1 MYRSIVL
8 TYAPILLI
16 VIFGI
21 FVLMKFM
28 AIISS
33 GLNRNY
39 AQLFFVSLLPFSRQ
53 VIRNTFHEK
62 LKVFYKKSN
71 TLNNIFYFIMFMVL
85 AAYILMKLV
94 S

>member
-8 TYAPILLI
+8 TYAPVLLI
-16 VIFGI
+16 VLLGI
-21 FVLMKFM
+21 FVLFKFM

-39 AQLFFVSLLPFSRQ
+39 TQLFFVSLFPFSRQ

-62 LKVFYKKSN
+62 LKKFYKKSN
-71 TLNNIFYFIMFMVL
+71 SLNNVFYLLIFGVLTIYVMMFM
-85 AAYILMKLV
+85 IK
-94 S
+94 

>member
-1 MYRSIVL
+1 MYRNLIL

-16 VIFGI
+16 VVFSI
-21 FVLMKFM
+21 FVLLKFM

-39 AQLFFVSLLPFSRQ
+39 VQLFFVSLFPFSRQ
-53 VIRNTFHEK
+53 VVRNTFHEK

-71 TLNNIFYFIMFMVL
+71 TLNSIFYLIIVCIL
-85 AAYILMKLV
+85 AVYLLMKLV
-94 S
+94 K